1 MTTLEISVTV
11 NNEMYTKH
19 KGEFG
24 CVRKYDQASS
34 EDFILNIDFEIDCK
48 KTADKN
54 KEELKKAIISHN
66 SKIQTI
72 ALAEDNDFN
81 NAVMVF

>member
-1 MTTLEISVTV
+1 MNTLDISVTI
-11 NNEMYTKH
+11 NNETYTKH

-48 KTADKN
+48 KTTNEN
-54 KEELKKAIISHN
+54 KVELKKAVLSYINRKPVPTIITDDYN
-66 SKIQTI
+66 SDK
-72 ALAEDNDFN
+72 
-81 NAVMVF
+81 MPY